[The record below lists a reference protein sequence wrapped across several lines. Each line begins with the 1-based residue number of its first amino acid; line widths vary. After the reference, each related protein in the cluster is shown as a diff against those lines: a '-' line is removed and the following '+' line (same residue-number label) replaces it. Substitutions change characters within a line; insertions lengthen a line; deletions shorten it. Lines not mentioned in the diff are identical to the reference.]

1 MLTASDPHCEDGAR
15 WRGSRRPQ
23 SQRPRR
29 QPKPTSGQGDN
40 SPAGRAEG
48 GRVMA
53 EDVAPLVEALL
64 AIIDAARPIC
74 RRTGSRELRQPGQ
87 SYSDVNLSRHVSE
100 RTYLFLAGQRT
111 FDGIDATLPWYDARK
126 ACGVTLPQSVA
137 PPGSPR
143 CPPPPHGGG
152 RAPCGR
158 TASRPAGLTGQPS
171 RLPPAWRWPAPFGG
185 RLSLRISRP
194 HSHV

>member
-1 MLTASDPHCEDGAR
+1 
-15 WRGSRRPQ
+15 
-23 SQRPRR
+23 
-29 QPKPTSGQGDN
+29 
-40 SPAGRAEG
+40 
-48 GRVMA
+48 MA
-53 EDVAPLVEALL
+53 EDAAPLVEALVT
-64 AIIDAARPIC
+64 IIDAARPIC

-143 CPPPPHGGG
+143 CRPLRMGAGGLHAG
-152 RAPCGR
+152 ALHLAPLG
-158 TASRPAGLTGQPS
+158 
-171 RLPPAWRWPAPFGG
+171 
-185 RLSLRISRP
+185 
-194 HSHV
+194 